1 MMNEALKERIVETLK
16 TIHDPEI
23 SVNIYDLG
31 LIYGINL
38 DENNN
43 VSIDMTLTSPA
54 CPVGALLVKQ
64 VKRTISKLEGTG
76 DVEVNLVFEPP
87 WDQNAMSEEARL
99 ELGVL

>member
-1 MMNEALKERIVETLK
+1 MNEALKERIVETLK